1 MSRHSLD
8 APLAAGE
15 NVDASETD
23 AHLLMRR
30 QSKQAFL
37 HGCITAAP
45 AACAGW
51 LDVVAADRRSVNASN
66 LIGVV
71 DSCVAASQSKG
82 LDAEAPARLAVEV
95 GYNSMSH

>member
-15 NVDASETD
+15 NVDTSETD

-30 QSKQAFL
+30 QPKQAFL
-37 HGCITAAP
+37 HGCVTAAP

-51 LDVVAADRRSVNASN
+51 LDVVAADRSSVHESN

-71 DSCVAASQSKG
+71 GSCVRHHSRRVPMPALRRGWRSK
-82 LDAEAPARLAVEV
+82 LATIPCCT
-95 GYNSMSH
+95 

>member
-30 QSKQAFL
+30 QPKQAFL
-37 HGCITAAP
+37 HGCVTAAP

-51 LDVVAADRRSVNASN
+51 LDVVAADRSSVHDQN

-71 DSCVAASQSKG
+71 DSYVAAHPDTNADQLVG
-82 LDAEAPARLAVEV
+82 RAGIEPAT
-95 GYNSMSH
+95 